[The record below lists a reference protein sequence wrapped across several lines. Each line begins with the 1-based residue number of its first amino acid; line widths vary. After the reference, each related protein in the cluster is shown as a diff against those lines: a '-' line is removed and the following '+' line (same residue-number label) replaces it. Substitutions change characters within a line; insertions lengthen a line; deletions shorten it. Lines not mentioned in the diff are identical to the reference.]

1 MRYVFY
7 AFCGLGLLI
16 AWMNLTTDGAI
27 AKKHL
32 LHTEQPASFS
42 Q

>member
-7 AFCGLGLLI
+7 AFIGLGLM
-16 AWMNLTTDGAI
+16 ATWMNTTVDGAR

-32 LHTEQPASFS
+32 LGAQPHPAN

>member
-7 AFCGLGLLI
+7 AFIGLGVVI
-16 AWMNLTTDGAI
+16 AWMNLTVDGAR

-32 LHTEQPASFS
+32 LHTQQPAAY

>member
-7 AFCGLGLLI
+7 AFIALGMLI
-16 AWMNLTTDGAI
+16 AWMNLTSDGAR

-32 LHTEQPASFS
+32 LHSQQPAAYG
-42 Q
+42 